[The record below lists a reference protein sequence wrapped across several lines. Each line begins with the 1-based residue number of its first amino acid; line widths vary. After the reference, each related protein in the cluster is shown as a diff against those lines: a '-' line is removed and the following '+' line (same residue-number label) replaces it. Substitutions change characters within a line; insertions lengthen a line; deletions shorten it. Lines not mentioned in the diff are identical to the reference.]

1 MPILLWVIYPLA
13 IWSACA
19 GMISDD
25 GKAGPEKEF
34 RTRGK
39 ATAETGI

>member
-19 GMISDD
+19 GIIGDD
-25 GKAGPEKEF
+25 GKAGPDNASQDAQKSD
-34 RTRGK
+34 R
-39 ATAETGI
+39 

>member
-25 GKAGPEKEF
+25 GKAGPEKESQDA
-34 RTRGK
+34 RKSDR
-39 ATAETGI
+39 